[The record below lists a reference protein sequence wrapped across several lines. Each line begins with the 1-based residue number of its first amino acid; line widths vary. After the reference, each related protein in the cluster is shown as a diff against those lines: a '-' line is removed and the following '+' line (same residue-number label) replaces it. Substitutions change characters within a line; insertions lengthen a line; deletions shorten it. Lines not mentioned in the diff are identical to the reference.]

1 MIFVQFYWVPSN
13 KGERLAEEFVMDR
26 LVVPEGSTTP
36 KKSLYDPI
44 KHSNTK
50 TMALMT
56 KGVIVRDKNI
66 SLDGET
72 MYMRLLAMN
81 STKKLP
87 LYRIMKFENA
97 PVPLSLFA
105 EDGTMRSCVKSDF
118 MHKLEE
124 IVDGGCRDD
133 ITEADIVIFDGH
145 TVPP

>member
-1 MIFVQFYWVPSN
+1 M
-13 KGERLAEEFVMDR
+13 AEEFVMDR

-50 TMALMT
+50 TMALMI
-56 KGVIVRDKNI
+56 KGVILRAKNI

-105 EDGTMRSCVKSDF
+105 EDGTVRSCVKSDF
-118 MHKLEE
+118 RNKLEE
-124 IVDGGCRDD
+124 LVDGGCRDD